1 MERLA
6 SYSRQ
11 YILKN
16 EKKRF
21 TLHIV
26 LSIFAFVCMIVVPFL
41 NSQLID
47 IMSTASSYN
56 DLIWPII
63 FATSINVFSTAMSYL
78 SSINMVFLLSHCQYS
93 AISSTITH
101 IQKIPL
107 KDLQGHFDA
116 AYLTQRITS
125 DTNTVINFYCEHCIQ
140 KYLYAGNILVI
151 SYILLLL
158 DSSLLMICAVFS
170 ALYGGIYFFLKTPL
184 SQAMEQSKDTTAIF
198 HKALF
203 NRLKHLVPIKT
214 GALFEEDEL
223 NTEKHFLMYQRNLLK
238 FSMLV
243 QTFSSLDGIISAFFQ
258 AAIFLIGG
266 IQVIQENM
274 TIGQYL
280 IVNSYFS
287 FFLKSIKYYFNYGK
301 SYQDAHT
308 SYFRLRNLLDIEE
321 EPNGLSIPN
330 KINQITLKNMTFSF
344 RPNECSLFNQFEL
357 KLSTPGLWILKGEN
371 GSGKTTLINIL
382 IGLFSPIANTSIQVN
397 DYLSSSDINWY
408 ALRKKRV
415 SILSQNEDKSD
426 LSVNEY
432 LSFFCGS
439 SVNSMATEIADPL
452 LIDLF
457 FGPCFNLSKIQNHA
471 IINLSGGEWQRVRL
485 FKALIKDADVY
496 FFDEPTNNL
505 DQESIRNLKSYITKL
520 RKSKILLIT
529 SHDNTFDSI
538 ASKVIFLEKGGHYK

>member
-26 LSIFAFVCMIVVPFL
+26 LSIFAFVCMIVVPLL

-140 KYLYAGNILVI
+140 KYLYAGNILAI

-238 FSMLV
+238 FS
-243 QTFSSLDGIISAFFQ
+243 I
-258 AAIFLIGG
+258 
-266 IQVIQENM
+266 EM
-274 TIGQYL
+274 T
-280 IVNSYFS
+280 
-287 FFLKSIKYYFNYGK
+287 
-301 SYQDAHT
+301 
-308 SYFRLRNLLDIEE
+308 
-321 EPNGLSIPN
+321 
-330 KINQITLKNMTFSF
+330 
-344 RPNECSLFNQFEL
+344 
-357 KLSTPGLWILKGEN
+357 
-371 GSGKTTLINIL
+371 
-382 IGLFSPIANTSIQVN
+382 
-397 DYLSSSDINWY
+397 
-408 ALRKKRV
+408 
-415 SILSQNEDKSD
+415 
-426 LSVNEY
+426 
-432 LSFFCGS
+432 
-439 SVNSMATEIADPL
+439 
-452 LIDLF
+452 IDLF
-457 FGPCFNLSKIQNHA
+457 KTAAKVFM
-471 IINLSGGEWQRVRL
+471 
-485 FKALIKDADVY
+485 
-496 FFDEPTNNL
+496 T
-505 DQESIRNLKSYITKL
+505 
-520 RKSKILLIT
+520 LL
-529 SHDNTFDSI
+529 H
-538 ASKVIFLEKGGHYK
+538 